1 MSQTIFVLFGYPIA
15 PVEALVIAG
24 ACVAM
29 LLLLLVWQNARAAQG
44 RLIEATQT
52 AERQRELDD
61 KVEAMNRLQ
70 AEMTGRM
77 QTMAEVF
84 GSRQADLA
92 RLMADR
98 LDSVR
103 SSMSN
108 TLTESANKSNEHL
121 GKLNERLAVID
132 AAQANLKGL
141 TNEVLSLKDVLSNKQ
156 ARGAYGQ
163 GRMESIVR
171 DALPAS
177 AYTFQMTLKN
187 RSRPDCAIH
196 LPGDERPLVIDAKF
210 PLEGFVALREASH
223 DTARLAAQRRV
234 RADLGAH
241 IKDIADKYLVPGETQ
256 DIAMLFVPSEA
267 IYADLSEHF
276 EDIVQKSHRAR
287 VLIVSPSI
295 LMMAIQVAQSIVRDA
310 AVREQARII
319 QSELGKLLDDVR
331 RLNDRAGKLGQH
343 FRQVQEDVT
352 GIITSTEK
360 INSRGTRME
369 ALDFETVEKAAIPKP
384 PAPVPSGISTTSAT
398 KSDAMLK
405 SEVELPQLPLRHQLM

>member
-15 PVEALVIAG
+15 PVEALAIAG

-92 RLMADR
+92 RLMTDR

-384 PAPVPSGISTTSAT
+384 PAPVPSGISTTSVT

>member
-1 MSQTIFVLFGYPIA
+1 MYEVVATVFGHSLTLI
-15 PVEALVIAG
+15 EAIGMAFCAFAGLLIWLV
-24 ACVAM
+24 M
-29 LLLLLVWQNARAAQG
+29 QNARATQA
-44 RLIEATQT
+44 RAIEAAQAT
-52 AERQRELDD
+52 ERQRELDD

-103 SSMSN
+103 SSMTN
-108 TLTESANKSNEHL
+108 TLAETANKSNEHL

-141 TNEVLSLKDVLSNKQ
+141 TSEVLSLKDVLSNKQ

-163 GRMESIVR
+163 GRMEAIVR
-171 DALPAS
+171 DALPTH

-196 LPGDERPLVIDAKF
+196 LPGDDRPLVIDAKF
-210 PLEGFVALREASH
+210 PLEGFVALREATN
-223 DTARLAAQRRV
+223 DDARLAAQRRV
-234 RADLGAH
+234 RNDLGLH
-241 IKDIADKYLVPGETQ
+241 IKDVSEKYLVPGETQ

-276 EDIVQKSHRAR
+276 EDVVQKSHRAR

-310 AVREQARII
+310 AVREQARVI

-331 RLNDRAGKLGQH
+331 RLNERASKLNQH
-343 FRQVQEDVT
+343 FKQAQDDVA
-352 GIITSTEK
+352 GIVTSAEK
-360 INSRGTRME
+360 INTRGTRME
-369 ALDFETVEKAAIPKP
+369 TLDFGGNETQAVNAP
-384 PAPVPSGISTTSAT
+384 PSA
-398 KSDAMLK
+398 
-405 SEVELPQLPLRHQLM
+405 SEGELPTLPLRRNLI